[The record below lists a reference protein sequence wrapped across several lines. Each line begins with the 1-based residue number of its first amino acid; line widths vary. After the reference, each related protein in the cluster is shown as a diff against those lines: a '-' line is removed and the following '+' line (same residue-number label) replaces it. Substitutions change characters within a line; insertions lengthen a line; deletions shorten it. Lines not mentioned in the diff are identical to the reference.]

1 MTFTATQIRLP
12 SNVKVEA
19 GQIVR
24 FNALGGF
31 MRIED
36 YVSNGLG
43 TMYRA
48 NADGTFSRYFF

>member
-12 SNVKVEA
+12 ANISVRP
-19 GQIVR
+19 GQIAR

-31 MRIED
+31 LCVED

-43 TMYRA
+43 TLYKA
-48 NADGTFSRYFF
+48 NRDGTFSRYHY

>member
-12 SNVKVEA
+12 ANVSVRP

-24 FNALGGF
+24 FNALGHF
-31 MRIED
+31 MRVED

-43 TMYRA
+43 TLYKA
-48 NADGTFSRYFF
+48 NRDGSFSRFFF

>member
-12 SNVKVEA
+12 ANVQVRP

-24 FNALGGF
+24 FNALGRF
-31 MRIED
+31 MEVED

-43 TMYRA
+43 LLFKMNR
-48 NADGTFSRYFF
+48 DGSFSRYFF